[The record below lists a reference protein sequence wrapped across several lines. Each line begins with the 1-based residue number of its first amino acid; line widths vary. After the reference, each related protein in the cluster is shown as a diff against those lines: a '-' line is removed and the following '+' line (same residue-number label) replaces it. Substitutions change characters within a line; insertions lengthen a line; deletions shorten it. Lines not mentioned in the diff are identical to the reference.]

1 MLVFSIWDNNN
12 LGKFMLLSGIFSH
25 AQTVFKICLKI
36 FSASF
41 FLFLVVFEQC
51 QVPPFYFRVNS
62 WFSSWIP
69 EHKSQER
76 RKLSTELLAIII
88 NVLPWANIAVAHLWL
103 RMSDSPY
110 HHTSVRTNRVC
121 QKNNFC
127 LKKQEPLVTSSHVKF
142 QLSEFDISQSHF
154 YCFTGQKLKKM

>member
-1 MLVFSIWDNNN
+1 MSWFWIGFPNICCFRIILLEYHFGGKMDVSFFSWSYSHSLV
-12 LGKFMLLSGIFSH
+12 
-25 AQTVFKICLKI
+25 ALKI
-36 FSASF
+36 G
-41 FLFLVVFEQC
+41 
-51 QVPPFYFRVNS
+51 VNS

-142 QLSEFDISQSHF
+142 QISNASLNICKNNGF
-154 YCFTGQKLKKM
+154 FLNFML